1 VSSVFV
7 IVNEWTDITGNSGAE
22 VVGSNF
28 FRTEQEAWD
37 SLLIIAQTF
46 EAELLPAD
54 TSIQLE
60 DHTPNLQFE
69 EYYIQELTEL

>member
-7 IVNEWTDITGNSGAE
+7 IINEWIGITGGTGAE

-28 FRTEQEAWD
+28 FRTEQDAWD
-37 SLLIIAQTF
+37 SLLIIAQAF

-60 DHTPNLQFE
+60 DHVPNLRFE

>member
-7 IVNEWTDITGNSGAE
+7 IINEWTDIVGCTGAE

-28 FRTEQEAWD
+28 FRTEQDAWD
-37 SLLIIAQTF
+37 SLLIIAQAF
-46 EAELLPAD
+46 EVEFLPTD
-54 TSIQLE
+54 TSVQLE
-60 DHTPNLQFE
+60 DHVPNLRFE